1 MAKKIQL
8 KRFRDK
14 TDKFV
19 VKKSN
24 GMFDLPARV
33 MICGSSGSGKTQM
46 LLSLLLSDDAY
57 LKDFKGENI
66 YIWSPMINDAK
77 LEYLVEKKKIP
88 ALNIFTEYD
97 ENLLSQLYDT
107 LCEQTE
113 TEKQVDEM
121 PTQKL
126 IIFDDLGF
134 EGSMAS
140 KKQSNNIISKLMC
153 NSRKHSISVFS
164 VLQDYFQM
172 NKTSRINLT
181 GVILFN
187 CNNRALEQVEIE
199 HNYLKDK
206 VTFKEMVRNN
216 LNEKHDF
223 VVINYSNTR
232 AQGLYLNLDF
242 EKIG

>member
-77 LEYLVEKKKIP
+77 LEYLIEKKKIP
-88 ALNIFTEYD
+88 SLNIFTEYD

-126 IIFDDLGF
+126 IVFDDVGF
-134 EGSMAS
+134 SGGMAS

-172 NKTSRINLT
+172 NKTSRLNLT
-181 GVILFN
+181 GVVLFN
-187 CNNRALEQVEIE
+187 CNNRTLESVEIE

-206 VTFKEMVRNN
+206 NTFKDMVRNN

>member
-66 YIWSPMINDAK
+66 YIWTPMVNDAK
-77 LEYLVEKKKIP
+77 LEYLVEKKSVP

-206 VTFKEMVRNN
+206 NTFKEMVRNN

>member
-77 LEYLVEKKKIP
+77 LEYLV
-88 ALNIFTEYD
+88 
-97 ENLLSQLYDT
+97 
-107 LCEQTE
+107 
-113 TEKQVDEM
+113 
-121 PTQKL
+121 
-126 IIFDDLGF
+126 
-134 EGSMAS
+134 
-140 KKQSNNIISKLMC
+140 
-153 NSRKHSISVFS
+153 
-164 VLQDYFQM
+164 
-172 NKTSRINLT
+172 
-181 GVILFN
+181 
-187 CNNRALEQVEIE
+187 
-199 HNYLKDK
+199 
-206 VTFKEMVRNN
+206 
-216 LNEKHDF
+216 
-223 VVINYSNTR
+223 
-232 AQGLYLNLDF
+232 
-242 EKIG
+242 

>member
-57 LKDFKGENI
+57 LNDFKGENI

-77 LEYLVEKKKIP
+77 LEYLIEKKKIP
-88 ALNIFTEYD
+88 SLNIFTEYD

-126 IIFDDLGF
+126 IVFDDVGF
-134 EGSMAS
+134 SGGMAS

-206 VTFKEMVRNN
+206 NTFKDMVRNN

>member
-66 YIWSPMINDAK
+66 YIWSPMVNDMK
-77 LEYLVEKKKIP
+77 LEYLVDKKKIP

-126 IIFDDLGF
+126 IVFDDVGF
-134 EGSMAS
+134 SGGMAS

-172 NKTSRINLT
+172 NKTSRLNLT
-181 GVILFN
+181 GVVLFN
-187 CNNRALEQVEIE
+187 CNNRTLESVEIE

-206 VTFKEMVRNN
+206 NTFKEMVRDN
-216 LNEKHDF
+216 LNERHDF
-223 VVINYSNTR
+223 IVINYSNTR
-232 AQGLYLNLDF
+232 AQGLYLNKDF